1 MRRTLTSLLL
11 AVLTAVLLTA
21 TAQAAHASTYAPDGG
36 GAAPVAKKAA
46 KALFF
51 GDSYFVGGGC
61 SPDRNQDMAYL
72 AGSALGYAPVVRG
85 AGGTGF
91 VGSNPD
97 YDAPDYLTQIDQ
109 GALKVRDPKLVVI
122 EGGSNDTGFPVSKI
136 KKNART
142 VLKIADQLYPDAR
155 LILMGPIQTFGSYS
169 ETDGIKIGL
178 RQVARSLG
186 VPFINAQK
194 WTAGHDEW
202 LCSDYVHPTYEG
214 HAQIGA
220 RLAEALAKRG
230 A

>member
-1 MRRTLTSLLL
+1 MRRTLTTLLL
-11 AVLTAVLLTA
+11 AGLLTA
-21 TAQAAHASTYAPDGG
+21 GAPAAHASYPTDGAP
-36 GAAPVAKKAA
+36 AAQAVAKRST

-61 SPDRNQDMAYL
+61 SPDRTQDMAYL
-72 AGSALGYAPVVRG
+72 AGVQLGYKPVVRG

-109 GALKVRDPKLVVI
+109 GALKVRNPGLVVI
-122 EGGSNDTGFPVSKI
+122 EGGSNDTGFPVNRI

-142 VLKIADQLYPDAR
+142 VLRIADKLYPGAR

-169 ETDGIKIGL
+169 QTDPIKIGL
-178 RQVARSLG
+178 RQVARSMG